1 MDKPLA
7 LSMWDF
13 NHCDPKRCSGRKLAR
28 LKKLRVLKPYKR
40 VGGLILSPL
49 AETAV
54 SRADLEIVKEKGV
67 CLVDCS
73 WARLDEINFR
83 RLHNGNER
91 MLPYLVAANPVN
103 YGKPCKLSC
112 AEALAATLI
121 ICGEEDT
128 GLELMNQFKWGHGFI
143 ELNEELLTIY
153 RGCANS
159 AEVVA
164 AQNDYLQSLDSNRG
178 RGDPED
184 DLPPMS
190 SDSEDS

>member
-1 MDKPLA
+1 MEKPLN

-28 LKKLRVLKPYKR
+28 LKKLKVLKPYKR

-49 AETAV
+49 ADTAV
-54 SRADLEIVKEKGV
+54 SRADIELVREKGV

-83 RLHNGNER
+83 RLHNTHER

-112 AEALAATLI
+112 AEALAATLF
-121 ICGEEDT
+121 ICGEETTAHD
-128 GLELMNQFKWGHGFI
+128 LLQQFKWGPTFYD
-143 ELNEELLTIY
+143 LNEELLTLY
-153 RGCANS
+153 TGCENS

-164 AQNDYLQSLDSNRG
+164 AQNSYLQSLEVERQDS
-178 RGDPED
+178 ED

-190 SDSEDS
+190 SDSDSEDS

>member
-1 MDKPLA
+1 MEKPLN

-28 LKKLRVLKPYKR
+28 LKKLKVLKPYKR
-40 VGGLILSPL
+40 VGGLVLSPL

-54 SRADLEIVKEKGV
+54 SKADLEIVREKGV

-83 RLHNGNER
+83 RLHNTYER

-121 ICGEEDT
+121 ICGEADT
-128 GLELMNQFKWGHGFI
+128 ALDLLNQFKWGHSFV

-164 AQNDYLQSLDSNRG
+164 AQNEYLQSLDAEREDSG
-178 RGDPED
+178 D

-190 SDSEDS
+190 SDSEEDS